1 MEPGNSLGA
10 LALFSLLVV
19 SAVLSMAHA
28 ALVNVSKPRLREL
41 IDSGNRRAIYAL
53 RIAEDA
59 TRLLASYQLATIL
72 LRFIAASI
80 LTLTIASS
88 EVRLLVEANL
98 ELEAA
103 RWLGY
108 GSAIVIGALLMA
120 LFGEMI
126 PATIASSRPD
136 SLALILAR
144 PMGLL
149 MDLLSPVSRVLLWI
163 SNRVS
168 RLFGAKGNTPYVTE
182 AEIKTLV
189 DAGSE
194 GGALEDEEKEMIY
207 SIFQFGDTIAREIMV
222 PRIDIVALSSDATIE
237 EALDTILSQG
247 HSRIPIYD
255 NSIDSI
261 IGLLYAKDLL
271 HVWQSKT
278 EHTKKVRDII
288 RPAYFVPEA
297 IKAGTLLEDI
307 QQRKIHMA
315 IVVDEYGGTAGLVT
329 IEDLVE
335 EIVGDIQDEYDP
347 DEEAEYTQLSETVYL
362 FDAGINLGEV
372 NKLLDVELP
381 TEESD
386 TLGGYVFSVL
396 GKVPLAGET
405 FREGDLEIRVEM
417 ITGRR
422 IRKVLV
428 TRLAPETAADRAEKA
443 EKADRAEK
451 AEKNG
456 ENSDASYD
464 DLDALAASAET
475 AAAAPDG
482 LRDAVAAKPA
492 EDPVIAPATTGPA
505 DAPPV
510 LEKPAPPDPSS

>member
-10 LALFSLLVV
+10 LALVGILLL
-19 SAVLSMAHA
+19 SALLSMAHA

-41 IDSGNRRAIYAL
+41 SEEGVRRATYAL
-53 RIAEDA
+53 RVAEDA
-59 TRLLASYQLATIL
+59 TRLLASYQLATIF
-72 LRFIAASI
+72 LRFSAAAI
-80 LTLTIASS
+80 LTLTLANS
-88 EVRLLVEANL
+88 EVRALIDARIEP
-98 ELEAA
+98 EAA
-103 RWLGY
+103 RWVGY
-108 GSAIVIGALLMA
+108 GSAILIGALVMA

-126 PATIASSRPD
+126 PATVATARPER
-136 SLALILAR
+136 LALWLAR

-149 MDLLSPVSRVLLWI
+149 MALLTPGSRLLLWF
-163 SNRVS
+163 SNRAAQ
-168 RLFGAKGNTPYVTE
+168 LFGTSGNTPYVTE
-182 AEIKTLV
+182 EEIKTLV

-222 PRIDIVALSSDATIE
+222 PRIDIVALDSDATIE
-237 EALDTILSQG
+237 EALDTILREG
-247 HSRIPIYD
+247 HSRIPVYE

-271 HVWQSKT
+271 NVWRSKT
-278 EHTKKVRDII
+278 ENTRKVRDII

-347 DEEAEYTQLSETVYL
+347 EEEAEYTQLSEHVYL

-405 FREGDLEIRVEM
+405 FREGDLQIRVEV

-422 IRKVLV
+422 IRKVRV
-428 TRLAPETAADRAEKA
+428 TRLIPEDETKAGAGDARNKDARNDKGSEAQPAPKTEPAAEQETGSAAEPTDGAA
-443 EKADRAEK
+443 NAP
-451 AEKNG
+451 G
-456 ENSDASYD
+456 EAIP
-464 DLDALAASAET
+464 
-475 AAAAPDG
+475 AAPSSDTE
-482 LRDAVAAKPA
+482 PQP
-492 EDPVIAPATTGPA
+492 EPPTAPA
-505 DAPPV
+505 
-510 LEKPAPPDPSS
+510 